1 MLLGIKNEWGHLKE
15 EHVIQ
20 FSSISTYL
28 RERKASAL
36 SPPFQAQGRLPLAV
50 NRNSIVLPV
59 RREEY

>member
-1 MLLGIKNEWGHLKE
+1 MLLGIEYEWSHLKE

-20 FSSISTYL
+20 FSSISAYL

-36 SPPFQAQGRLPLAV
+36 APPFQAQVRLPLAV
-50 NRNSIVLPV
+50 NRNPIGLSV